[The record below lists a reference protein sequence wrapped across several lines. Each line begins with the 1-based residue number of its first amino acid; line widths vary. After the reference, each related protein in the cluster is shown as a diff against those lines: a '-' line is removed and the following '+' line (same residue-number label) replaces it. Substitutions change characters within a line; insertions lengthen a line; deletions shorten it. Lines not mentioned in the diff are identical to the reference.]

1 MKVLII
7 GSGARE
13 HALVKALRSSP
24 LVTEVHVWPGNEGI
38 SREAPCYTEV
48 SSTEELMEE
57 IRRQDIQLVVVGPE
71 APLVGGL
78 ADQIRSQGVD
88 VFGPSRAGA
97 QLEASKVYSKEFMC
111 QSGVPTA
118 YAEVVTSVSDVTR
131 ALPNLTPPYV
141 LKADGL
147 AAGKGVIVCKT
158 EPELLESSRRYFEEK
173 IFGEAGSRAL
183 LEQQ

>member
-57 IRRQDIQLVVVGPE
+57 IRRQDIQLVIVVQEGLWSPLPQKFSLQNISWNSPKAL
-71 APLVGGL
+71 AP
-78 ADQIRSQGVD
+78 
-88 VFGPSRAGA
+88 FC
-97 QLEASKVYSKEFMC
+97 K
-111 QSGVPTA
+111 QS
-118 YAEVVTSVSDVTR
+118 
-131 ALPNLTPPYV
+131 LPCRQR
-141 LKADGL
+141 DH
-147 AAGKGVIVCKT
+147 
-158 EPELLESSRRYFEEK
+158 LL
-173 IFGEAGSRAL
+173 
-183 LEQQ
+183 